1 MPFCEMGGLLRIILV
16 YSVRILCIKPAVKR
30 KFLVIRIFA
39 LIDLL
44 LDPFPY
50 FILGDAD
57 VLSAF
62 IQEGEGAVHLILDFL
77 PALEALQP
85 KFLE

>member
-1 MPFCEMGGLLRIILV
+1 MPFCEVGGLLRIILV

-30 KFLVIRIFA
+30 KLLVIRIFA